1 MSTSEA
7 GQETTCEV
15 EELRRQMAELRREL
29 ASHQSIQTQASKP
42 GWAREPGIDLLALGC
57 AWSSS
62 ARK

>member
-15 EELRRQMAELRREL
+15 EELRGQMAELRREL
-29 ASHQSIQTQASKP
+29 AEHQSIQIQGSTS
-42 GWAREPGIDLLALGC
+42 GWAREPGINFLALGC

-62 ARK
+62 ARH